1 MEAVRPSIRRT
12 LRHRREPVRRIFG
25 IERRFAQSD
34 SGTRHTAGRH
44 PSRDTRHIG
53 WDECGSSAAS
63 KPEVAKETISPAQY
77 TGSMTP
83 PSSAHQRLVDD
94 VAVAAIGARLA
105 RMSSPPWLNVE
116 IARRMSQRLALFKNP
131 PERIVDWG
139 SWLGGGASL
148 LAEAHPRASLIAV
161 EDSEP
166 LAARTR
172 NALRRPWWSRGPWAP
187 PPREVLLSASADAS
201 GADLIWSNML
211 LHGVKDPPA
220 LFERWRQMLSP
231 EGFVMFSCLGPGT
244 LRDLRNLYGRR
255 GWSTHSVEF
264 VDMHDLGDMLVH
276 SGFADPVMDQETLTI
291 QWDDPGALCDDLRVL
306 GGNASPSRFG
316 GLRTRRWLAS
326 LHNELQTLRNDAGKL
341 SLEFEIV
348 YGHAFKA
355 ALPRSTPVETRVS
368 LEEMKRLMPSAKTVT

>member
-1 MEAVRPSIRRT
+1 MEAARSSTRRT
-12 LRHRREPVRRIFG
+12 LQHRLERVRRIFG
-25 IERRFAQSD
+25 IDRRSAQSD
-34 SGTRHTAGRH
+34 SGTRHTAGH
-44 PSRDTRHIG
+44 APNQGTRHID
-53 WDECGSSAAS
+53 WDEVGSSTAS

-77 TGSMTP
+77 TGPMVQ

-94 VAVAAIGARLA
+94 VAVATIGARLA
-105 RMSSPPWLNVE
+105 RMSGPPWLNVE
-116 IARRMSQRLALFKNP
+116 IARRMSQRLSLFKTP
-131 PERIVDWG
+131 PERMVDWG

-161 EDSEP
+161 EQSEL

-172 NALRRPWWSRGPWAP
+172 SALKRPWWSHGPWAL
-187 PPREVLLSASADAS
+187 PPREVLLSSSGDAS
-201 GADLIWSNML
+201 GADLIWSNMH

-220 LFERWRQMLSP
+220 LFDRWRQMLSP
-231 EGFVMFSCLGPGT
+231 EGLVMFSCLGPGT

-264 VDMHDLGDMLVH
+264 VDMHDLGDMLVR

-291 QWDDPGALCDDLRVL
+291 QWDNPSALCDDLRVL
-306 GGNASPSRFG
+306 GGNASPLRFG

-326 LHNELQTLRNDAGKL
+326 LHNELQALRNDAGKL

-355 ALPRSTPVETRVS
+355 ALPKTAPIETRVP
-368 LEEMKRLMPSAKTVT
+368 LDEMRRLMPSARAAT

>member
-1 MEAVRPSIRRT
+1 MAKQT
-12 LRHRREPVRRIFG
+12 
-25 IERRFAQSD
+25 
-34 SGTRHTAGRH
+34 
-44 PSRDTRHIG
+44 
-53 WDECGSSAAS
+53 SSL
-63 KPEVAKETISPAQY
+63 AQY
-77 TGSMTP
+77 TGSMIP

-105 RMSSPPWLNVE
+105 RMSSAPWLNVE
-116 IARRMSQRLALFKNP
+116 IARRMSQRLALFKKP

-139 SWLGGGASL
+139 SWLGGGASF

-161 EDSEP
+161 EDSEL

-187 PPREVLLSASADAS
+187 PARKVLLSASVDAS
-201 GADLIWSNML
+201 VADLIWSNML

-220 LFERWRQMLSP
+220 LFEHWRQMLSP

-244 LRDLRNLYGRR
+244 LRELRNLYGRR
-255 GWSTHSVEF
+255 GWSAHSVEF

-276 SGFADPVMDQETLTI
+276 AGFADPVMDQETLTI
-291 QWDDPGALCDDLRVL
+291 QWDDPEALCDDLRVL
-306 GGNASPSRFG
+306 GGNASPLRFG
-316 GLRTRRWLAS
+316 GLRTRRWLES
-326 LHNELQTLRNDAGKL
+326 LHKELQALRNDDGKL

-355 ALPRSTPVETRVS
+355 ELPKSTPVETRVS